1 MPTPTALGAEPYDL
15 VVVGTG
21 FASSFFLHRYLQRAP
36 ASARVLVL
44 ERGRRWT
51 LRAAVEDP
59 LLYERLREGTYRN
72 LTPEKRWIHTP
83 AFGGGSNCW
92 WGCTPRFLPNDF
104 RLRSAYGVGDDWP
117 LSYDD
122 LEPYYEEAEEVMS
135 ISGPPE
141 TPFPRRRPY
150 PQPPHRLSDPDVA
163 LARRFPGQFYPM
175 PTARAR
181 LATARRAPCCAV
193 GTCSTCPMDSKFTV
207 QNELAPLYE
216 DPRVTLRLDALVR
229 SVDLAAGVAQGVV
242 WSDAARPGELQRARG
257 ERVVLGA
264 NALFNPYL
272 LLRSGFTHPLLGRR
286 LHDQVSG
293 LVVVDLDGMDNFQ
306 GSTSLTGHGYMW
318 YDGPHRAERAACL
331 LETSNIPTLRLEA
344 GRWRQRVHLRLIYE
358 DLPLPENGVEVD
370 PAFPERPTTRFLRR
384 SEYALRGLEMG
395 WQKLPELLSALPVER
410 VVSTSVRRSETHILG
425 TTVMGNDPATSV
437 IDRDLVHHQVRNLYV
452 LGAGAFPTG
461 SPANPT
467 LTLSA
472 LALRAAE
479 RMGP

>member
-1 MPTPTALGAEPYDL
+1 MRGGDQPDERYDL

-21 FASSFFLHRYLQRAP
+21 FAASFFLHRYLRTAKP
-36 ASARVLVL
+36 TARVLVL
-44 ERGRRWT
+44 ERGRRWSHRQAIEEPD
-51 LRAAVEDP
+51 LFD
-59 LLYERLREGTYRN
+59 RLREGTYEN

-92 WGCTPRFLPNDF
+92 WACTPRFLPNDL

-117 LSYDD
+117 ITYED
-122 LEPYYEEAEEVMS
+122 LEPFYEEAEEIMAV
-135 ISGPPE
+135 SGPRE
-141 TPFPRRRPY
+141 TPYPRRRPY
-150 PQPPHRLSDPDVA
+150 PQPPHRLTDPDKA
-163 LARRFPGQFYPM
+163 LARAFPGQFFPM

-181 LATARRAPCCAV
+181 LATARRPACCAV
-193 GTCSTCPMDSKFTV
+193 GTCTSCPMDAKFTV
-207 QNELAPLYE
+207 LNELAPLYA
-216 DPRVTLRLDALVR
+216 DPRVTLRLEAPAR
-229 SVDLAAGVAQGVV
+229 AVDMAAGVAQGVV
-242 WSDAARPGELQRARG
+242 YADTRRPGALHVARG

-264 NALFNPYL
+264 NALFNPHL
-272 LLRSGFTHPLLGRR
+272 LMRSGLTHRLLGRR

-344 GRWRQRVHLRLIYE
+344 GRWRQRLHLRLIYE
-358 DLPLPENGVEVD
+358 DLPLEENGVEPSATD
-370 PAFPERPTTRFLRR
+370 PERPATRFVRR
-384 SEYALRGLEMG
+384 SEYAMRGLEAG
-395 WQKLPELLSALPVER
+395 WAKLPELLAALPVER
-410 VVSTSVRRSETHILG
+410 VVSTSVRKSETHILG

-437 IDRDLVHHQVRNLYV
+437 IDADLIHHQVRNLFV

-467 LTLSA
+467 LTIAALS
-472 LALRAAE
+472 LRAAD
-479 RMGP
+479 RADA